1 MGKRGE
7 IVELAGQIVNGMMS
21 ADGTV
26 LTKLVDRILH
36 RSVASVAV
44 GIAFEMVDE
53 IDRLMDK
60 NNVKNG

>member
-26 LTKLVDRILH
+26 LTKLVDRTLH